1 MTRGI
6 QAVFDHA
13 FRAGRIGSLGL
24 PSRIIMGSMH
34 LGIESEPGG
43 EALAAFYAERARGGA
58 ALIVTGGSAVSR
70 EGAGGRH
77 YSFIN
82 EPQDEPKLRRTVRAV
97 HDAGG
102 RIALQLFHA
111 GRYGSPEYFGVEPV
125 APSAVPSR
133 FSRCTPRAMTPED
146 IARTIEDFARGAH
159 QARELGFDAVE
170 IMGSEGYLL
179 NQFLSPLTNRRDD
192 EWGGDF
198 ERRGRFPL
206 AVLDAVRAATDGA
219 CPVIYRMSGTDLMPG
234 STTEEET
241 LAFACMLAI
250 RGADA
255 IELGVGWHESSV
267 PTVQLTVA
275 PGSWV
280 GCAARIKR
288 AVRAPA
294 HGAPAAQ
301 PPPVIASTRIGT
313 LELAEHVL
321 ADGRADFI
329 SLARPFLADAAI
341 VAKARAGHASR
352 INLCIACN
360 QACIDRSLRD
370 LTVSCM
376 VNPRAG
382 REWEWRENPPREG
395 PSGGHERREAANAAG
410 SHGSFAVVGGGPA
423 GLEAARTL
431 AEAGARVVLYEA
443 ERELGGQFRLAS
455 RIPGKEDFARTIA
468 YFERE
473 LRRLGVE
480 IRLERRIDAGSAAD
494 LDPYGGVIIASG
506 VVPRKIALPG
516 IELPIVRAY
525 PDALLRP
532 DASSGGRIAI
542 IGAGG
547 IGVDVAHFYSRQ
559 GRPVTLMCR
568 GNVIG
573 EHIGR
578 STRWVILRELRE
590 RGVELLTGI
599 AYGRVAA
606 EGVWIRDREGTERLI
621 EAQAV
626 VIAAGQEREAALS
639 ALLQHSGRP
648 CHVVGGARATDGLD
662 AVRAFREGALA
673 ARALLWGDS
682 SPEPLPA
689 SAPADR

>member
-1 MTRGI
+1 
-6 QAVFDHA
+6 
-13 FRAGRIGSLGL
+13 
-24 PSRIIMGSMH
+24 MGSMH

-82 EPQDEPKLRRTVRAV
+82 EPQDESKLLRTVRAV

-111 GRYGSPEYFGVEPV
+111 GRYGSPEYFGIEPV

-159 QARELGFDAVE
+159 RARELGFDALE

-241 LAFACMLAI
+241 LAFARMLVTH
-250 RGADA
+250 GADA

-275 PGSWV
+275 PGAWV
-280 GCAARIKR
+280 GCAEQIKR
-288 AVRAPA
+288 AVRAPV

-341 VAKARAGHASR
+341 VAKARAGQAER

-382 REWEWRENPPREG
+382 REWEWREA
-395 PSGGHERREAANAAG
+395 SSAAG
-410 SHGSFAVVGGGPA
+410 GGRSFAVVGGGPA

-443 ERELGGQFRLAS
+443 QRELGGQFRLAS

-480 IRLERRIDAGSAAD
+480 IRLQRRIDAGSVAD
-494 LDPYGGVIIASG
+494 LDPYGGVIVASG

-516 IELPIVRAY
+516 MELPIVHEY

-532 DASSGGRIAI
+532 DATSGLDRSAGGEARSGTSGGRIAI

-590 RGVELLTGI
+590 RGVEMLTGV
-599 AYGRVAA
+599 AYGHIAA
-606 EGVWIRDREGTERLI
+606 EGVWIRDREGAERLI

-626 VIAAGQEREAALS
+626 VIAAGQDSEAALS
-639 ALLQHSGRP
+639 ALLQRSGRP
-648 CHVVGGARATDGLD
+648 CHVIGGARATDGLD

-673 ARALLWGDS
+673 ARALLRGDS
-682 SPEPLPA
+682 SSEPLPA
-689 SAPADR
+689 GAPRDR

>member
-1 MTRGI
+1 
-6 QAVFDHA
+6 
-13 FRAGRIGSLGL
+13 
-24 PSRIIMGSMH
+24 MGSMH
-34 LGIESEPGG
+34 LGIESQAAG

-82 EPQDEPKLRRTVRAV
+82 EPRDEPKLERTVRAV

-111 GRYGSPEYFGVEPV
+111 GRYGSPEHFGLEPV

-146 IARTIEDFARGAH
+146 IDRTLEDFASGARR
-159 QARELGFDAVE
+159 ARELGFDAIE

-179 NQFLSPLTNRRDD
+179 NQFLSPLTNQRGD

-198 ERRGRFPL
+198 ERRSRFPL
-206 AVLDAVRAATDGA
+206 AVLDAVRAAAGDA

-241 LAFACMLAI
+241 LAFARALAA

-275 PGSWV
+275 PGAWV
-280 GCAARIKR
+280 VCAERIKR
-288 AVRAPA
+288 ALEPL
-294 HGAPAAQ
+294 GAAAA
-301 PPPVIASTRIGT
+301 PVIASTRIGT
-313 LELAEHVL
+313 LELAERVL

-329 SLARPFLADAAI
+329 SLARPFLADPAI
-341 VAKARAGHASR
+341 VAKARAGHADR

-382 REWEWRENPPREG
+382 HEWEWRQTA
-395 PSGGHERREAANAAG
+395 SAARG
-410 SHGSFAVVGGGPA
+410 RGSFAVVGGGPA

-431 AEAGARVVLYEA
+431 AAAGARVVLYEA

-473 LRRLGVE
+473 LCRLGVD
-480 IRLERRIDAGSAAD
+480 IRVARRIDVDSVSD
-494 LDPYGGVIIASG
+494 LDPYDGVIVASG
-506 VVPRKIALPG
+506 VVPRTIALAG
-516 IELPIVRAY
+516 AELPIVRTY
-525 PDALLRP
+525 PDALLQR
-532 DASSGGRIAI
+532 DRAHQRDTSLLAASGSGRIAI

-547 IGVDVAHFYSRQ
+547 IGVDLAHFYSHR
-559 GRPVTLMCR
+559 GRSVTLMCR
-568 GNVIG
+568 GNVVG

-578 STRWVILRELRE
+578 STRWVILRELRA
-590 RGVELLTGI
+590 RGVEMLTGVT
-599 AYGRVAA
+599 YGRIAA
-606 EGVWIRDREGTERLI
+606 EGVWIRDREGAERLI
-621 EAQAV
+621 EAQTV
-626 VIAAGQEREAALS
+626 VVAAGQESEPGLS
-639 ALLQHSGRP
+639 GLSGLLERSGRP
-648 CHVVGGARATDGLD
+648 CQVVGGARATDGLD

-673 ARALLWGDS
+673 ARALLRLG
-682 SPEPLPA
+682 
-689 SAPADR
+689 APD